1 MQEAIMARS
10 AARLKMG
17 YYPLPPIEAQNIR
30 SQLAFSGSCSVID
43 PCTGKGTALNLITAG
58 APVLRFGVE
67 LDTGRAEEA
76 AKSGIRMIQG
86 NVFDAHAKVESFSM
100 LYLNPPYDSEINLT
114 GNRRLE
120 RLFLEHTHHWLVQH
134 GVLVFVIPFEQLSD
148 CAGILSANFTGVS
161 VFRMTETESVRF
173 RQIVVFGV
181 RRNVRGSAHEES
193 LQRMRVV
200 AQHRGYERLPELAP
214 GAVEPYIVPVSG
226 EAVLTYGGLPY
237 DVIEDLLPHSAAWK
251 QAVQVLLPHEDSAI
265 GRPITPLHGG
275 HVGLLCTAGLLN
287 GVFGEGEQRHLA
299 RWRSVKNVMEFHE
312 EEGDT
317 KIIRRRERWSNE
329 LRLLYVTGKA
339 VKLTESASKEGE
351 GDGECPPED
360 GTA

>member
-1 MQEAIMARS
+1 MARS

-17 YYPLPPIEAQNIR
+17 YYPLPPREAQNIR
-30 SQLAFSGSCSVID
+30 PLLAFSGPCSVID
-43 PCTGKGTALNLITAG
+43 PCAGKGTALNLITAG

-76 AKSGIRMIQG
+76 AKTGIQIIQG
-86 NVFDAHAKVESFSM
+86 NAFDAHAKVESFSM

-120 RLFLEHTHHWLVQH
+120 RLFLEHAHHWLVQH

-148 CAGILSANFTGVS
+148 CAGILSANFTRIS
-161 VFRMTETESVRF
+161 AFRIADAESVRF

-181 RRNVRGSAHEES
+181 RRNVRGTAHEES
-193 LQRMRVV
+193 QRRMRML
-200 AQHRGYERLPELAP
+200 AQHGGYERLPELAS
-214 GAVEPYIVPVSG
+214 GTVEPYVVPLSG
-226 EAVLTYGGLPY
+226 EAALTYRGLPY
-237 DVIEDLLPHSAAWK
+237 NVIADLLPYSAAWK
-251 QAVQVLLPHEDSAI
+251 QAAQVLLPNEDMAI

-287 GVFGEGEQRHLA
+287 GVFGHGDDRHIA
-299 RWRSVKNVMEFHE
+299 RWRSVKHVTEFHE

-317 KIIRRRERWSNE
+317 KIIRRREKWSNE

-339 VKLTESASKEGE
+339 VKLTESAPKEDY

-360 GTA
+360 GAA